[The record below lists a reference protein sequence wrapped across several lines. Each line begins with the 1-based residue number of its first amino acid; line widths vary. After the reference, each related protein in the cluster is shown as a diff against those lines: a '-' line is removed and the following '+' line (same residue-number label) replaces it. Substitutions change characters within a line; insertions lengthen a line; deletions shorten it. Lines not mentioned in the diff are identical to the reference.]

1 MIHTKS
7 YSVADLYGSSCEN
20 FSIFSMEDEK
30 STCLNPNNTKTR
42 IISKIAKGALA
53 LCGLFWTAMAGLSI
67 EHLLAGSSLLIA
79 GATTP
84 WGIAIL
90 SFVGLLTIS
99 AYITYALTSENGT
112 C

>member
-1 MIHTKS
+1 MMHTKN
-7 YSVADLYGSSCEN
+7 YSVADGYGSSCED
-20 FSIFSMEDEK
+20 FSSVEGK
-30 STCLNPNNTKTR
+30 KLTCLTPDNTKTQ

-53 LCGLFWTAMAGLSI
+53 LCGLFWTALAGLSI
-67 EHLLAGSSLLIA
+67 EHLLVGSPLLIA

-90 SFVGLLTIS
+90 SIVGFLTIS
-99 AYITYALTSENGT
+99 AYIAHALTSENGT